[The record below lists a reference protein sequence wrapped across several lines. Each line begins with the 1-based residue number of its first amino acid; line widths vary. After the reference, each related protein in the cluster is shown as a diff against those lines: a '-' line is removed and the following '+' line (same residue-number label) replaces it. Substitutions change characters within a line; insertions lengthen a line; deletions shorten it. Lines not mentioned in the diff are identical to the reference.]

1 MKHEHAFN
9 NTINHGY
16 LEGPFDFHL
25 VQINKQEVYVYD
37 HGKYLFKT
45 KIPRVDPKYIDNI
58 QELKTARIKEII
70 RIAKNKVGNVN
81 LY

>member
-1 MKHEHAFN
+1 MKHDYAFN
-9 NTINHGY
+9 STINHAY

-25 VQINKQEVYVYD
+25 VQTNKQEVYVYD

>member
-1 MKHEHAFN
+1 MKQEHAFN
-9 NTINHGY
+9 NTINHGHI
-16 LEGPFDFHL
+16 EGPFDFHL
-25 VQINKQEVYVYD
+25 IQINKQEVYVYD
-37 HGKYLFKT
+37 HGNYLFKT
-45 KIPRVDPKYIDNI
+45 KIPRVDPEYIDNA